1 MKINKLVYSALLIVV
16 ALQGYSQKAKV
27 AAADK
32 KYDRYAYV
40 DAIATYERVAEKGY
54 KDEKMF
60 QKLANAYYFN
70 AELEKS
76 AKWYGELFVTNQD
89 QEAEYFY
96 RYSQCLKSVGEYA
109 KAGEMLEQFNK
120 KSGNDKRAKLFIKHK
135 NYLEVIKENSGRFNI
150 GDAGINSEYS
160 DYGSSFSGNK
170 LVFASARDT
179 GGVSKRVFQWTNQS
193 FTNLYASEVSSSGN
207 LEAPKPFG
215 NRINSKFH
223 ESTPVFTKDGKTVYF
238 TRNNFFE
245 GKKGKDDKK
254 ITLLK
259 LYKATLENDSWGN
272 VSELPFTSNQYSVA
286 HPMLSPDDKTLYFAS
301 DMPGTFG
308 QSDLFKV
315 TINDD
320 GSFGTPKNL
329 GEMINTEGRE
339 TFPYISD
346 ENELYFAS
354 DGHPGL
360 GGLDVFVSKIEQ
372 DGGFKEVQNLGAPI
386 NGSQDDFAFLI
397 DSKTRNGFF
406 TSNRTGG
413 KGYDDIYK
421 FTETRR
427 LICKQALEGIITDS
441 DTGAILPKVKVT
453 LLNEKF
459 ETQKVNVSDEKGHY
473 SFEVE
478 CGKTFYV
485 RAEALEYETKESKI
499 STVTTNGTTN
509 LSISLDKA
517 ICKVIIGGDLAKCFG
532 IKTIYFDVDKSLIKQ
547 EAAFELEKI
556 LDVMKQ
562 YPAMKLDIRSHTDSR
577 QKAKY
582 NEALSDRRAKSTIN
596 WLVKNG
602 IDANRLTGKG
612 YGESQLVNS
621 CADGVKC
628 TEEQHQANRRSEFIV
643 TSL

>member
-1 MKINKLVYSALLIVV
+1 
-16 ALQGYSQKAKV
+16 
-27 AAADK
+27 
-32 KYDRYAYV
+32 
-40 DAIATYERVAEKGY
+40 
-54 KDEKMF
+54 
-60 QKLANAYYFN
+60 
-70 AELEKS
+70 
-76 AKWYGELFVTNQD
+76 
-89 QEAEYFY
+89 
-96 RYSQCLKSVGEYA
+96 
-109 KAGEMLEQFNK
+109 
-120 KSGNDKRAKLFIKHK
+120 
-135 NYLEVIKENSGRFNI
+135 
-150 GDAGINSEYS
+150 
-160 DYGSSFSGNK
+160 
-170 LVFASARDT
+170 
-179 GGVSKRVFQWTNQS
+179 
-193 FTNLYASEVSSSGN
+193 
-207 LEAPKPFG
+207 
-215 NRINSKFH
+215 
-223 ESTPVFTKDGKTVYF
+223 
-238 TRNNFFE
+238 
-245 GKKGKDDKK
+245 
-254 ITLLK
+254 
-259 LYKATLENDSWGN
+259 
-272 VSELPFTSNQYSVA
+272 
-286 HPMLSPDDKTLYFAS
+286 MLSPDDKTLYFAS

-406 TSNRTGG
+406 TSNRTEG

-453 LLNEKF
+453 LLNDKF